1 MLQAATC
8 APFASRPCRRP
19 LFFAATTQHVK
30 SLELAR
36 ELARAIAALGA
47 VVAWGALLLL
57 LAG

>member
-8 APFASRPCRRP
+8 APFVSRSCRRP
-19 LFFAATTQHVK
+19 LFFAAITQHMK

-36 ELARAIAALGA
+36 ELARAVAALSA

>member
-8 APFASRPCRRP
+8 APFVSRSRRRP
-19 LFFAATTQHVK
+19 LFFAATTQQVK

-36 ELARAIAALGA
+36 EFVRAIAALGA